1 MKRKVY
7 TYMKDGEI
15 KLERRREKG
24 DKTRKEEG
32 DKTRKEKGD
41 KTRKEEGV
49 GR

>member
-1 MKRKVY
+1 MKGEVY

-24 DKTRKEEG
+24 EKARK
-32 DKTRKEKGD
+32 K
-41 KTRKEEGV
+41 EGV